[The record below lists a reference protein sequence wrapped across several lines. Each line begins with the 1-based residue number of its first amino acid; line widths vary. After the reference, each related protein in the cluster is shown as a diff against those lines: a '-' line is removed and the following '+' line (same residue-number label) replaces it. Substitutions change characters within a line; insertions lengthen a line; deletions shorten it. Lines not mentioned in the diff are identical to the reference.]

1 VSLVNILTFAIAKA
15 LDGTGELA
23 TLRLQS
29 NLYFAALV
37 LISTLCALA
46 WRSLTTRNKTF
57 AHYYL
62 HEGRRLVA
70 SPTTVIASVGPEE
83 HPTPEDMPT
92 PFSPL
97 KGAIVEPGAA
107 AGSFTSRT
115 QSHTLGFLVTPA
127 SKSIH
132 DGRIFIEM
140 ARRRHMAVYHHPKPC
155 YASVHGGHAW
165 GSAWDSA
172 CHVPPHSKVS
182 PTLASEAGDEPPS
195 VQAPLAA
202 PLDLAE
208 SYLATFTKGVHEWPL
223 RRPRRPARRP
233 HLAPHRQAKALR
245 GRRQMRTR
253 RG

>member
-83 HPTPEDMPT
+83 HPTPEDTPT

-115 QSHTLGFLVTPA
+115 
-127 SKSIH
+127 
-132 DGRIFIEM
+132 
-140 ARRRHMAVYHHPKPC
+140 
-155 YASVHGGHAW
+155 
-165 GSAWDSA
+165 
-172 CHVPPHSKVS
+172 
-182 PTLASEAGDEPPS
+182 
-195 VQAPLAA
+195 
-202 PLDLAE
+202 
-208 SYLATFTKGVHEWPL
+208 
-223 RRPRRPARRP
+223 
-233 HLAPHRQAKALR
+233 
-245 GRRQMRTR
+245 
-253 RG
+253 